1 MYSNSLSCIGRMVLM
16 NACKVVVYH
25 MLTRLHKYI
34 SYLNSR
40 CRSTECVFFFFGS
53 HHIHVKES
61 DRCEKKVHFRFVLA
75 FFGNVNKSENNSG
88 NSGCAKPYENIL
100 WLWIILRRSFF
111 CRFENDRDIL
121 RHRITH
127 NKTMHEMTRNDKLND
142 KRKQGKS
149 KNIRLFIFKS
159 CPQPVN

>member
-1 MYSNSLSCIGRMVLM
+1 MQPTMYSNSLSCIGRMVLM

-40 CRSTECVFFFFGS
+40 CRSTECVFFFFFGS

-61 DRCEKKVHFRFVLA
+61 DRCEKKGSFSVCVGF

-100 WLWIILRRSFF
+100 WL
-111 CRFENDRDIL
+111 
-121 RHRITH
+121 
-127 NKTMHEMTRNDKLND
+127 
-142 KRKQGKS
+142 
-149 KNIRLFIFKS
+149 
-159 CPQPVN
+159 